1 MEKEAETER
10 KKAIIEAEKEA
21 QVAKI
26 QFEKQ
31 ILEKESVQKMAL
43 IDDAIHLAKEKS
55 RTDAEFY
62 RVERLASANG
72 LLLTPQYLELK
83 RYEALANNQK
93 VYFGPDVPGTFI
105 NTECSGGSEGAKLP
119 VIDESLKAAEKGK

>member
-31 ILEKESVQKMAL
+31 ILEKESVQKMGL

-55 RTDAEFY
+55 KTDAEFY
-62 RVERLASANG
+62 RVERQADANA
-72 LLLTPQYLELK
+72 LLLTKEYLELR
-83 RYEALANNQK
+83 RYEALAANQK

-105 NTECSGGSEGAKLP
+105 QSCDGGDKTATQAKLAQEDT
-119 VIDESLKAAEKGK
+119 VKK